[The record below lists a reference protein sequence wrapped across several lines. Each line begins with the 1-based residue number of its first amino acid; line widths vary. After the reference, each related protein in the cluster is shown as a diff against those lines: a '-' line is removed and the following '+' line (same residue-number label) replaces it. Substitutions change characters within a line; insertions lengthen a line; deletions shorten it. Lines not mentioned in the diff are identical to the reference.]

1 MIAQQHGGGGGPAA
15 IYPSQFGYWYP
26 PDFQYQQALANP
38 QVLQSYYAQLYG
50 LTSPTVPPYHP
61 YAGYMAP
68 PTPAPRAVL
77 PPAPAPQF
85 AAQPLLHHPTPLQIQ
100 GSFLPVPSV
109 SHNVRLQ
116 LPPHAMSIP
125 PPSTTDLQAAD
136 PAAASAARAT
146 NASSAPGA

>member
-1 MIAQQHGGGGGPAA
+1 MMAQQHGGGGPAA

-50 LTSPTVPPYHP
+50 LTSPTVPSYHP
-61 YAGYMAP
+61 YVGYMAP
-68 PTPAPRAVL
+68 QTPTPRAVL
-77 PPAPAPQF
+77 PPPAPQV
-85 AAQPLLHHPTPLQIQ
+85 AAQPLLHHPTPPQIQ

-116 LPPHAMSIP
+116 LPPHAMSILSP
-125 PPSTTDLQAAD
+125 HTTDLQATD
-136 PAAASAARAT
+136 PAAASPARGI